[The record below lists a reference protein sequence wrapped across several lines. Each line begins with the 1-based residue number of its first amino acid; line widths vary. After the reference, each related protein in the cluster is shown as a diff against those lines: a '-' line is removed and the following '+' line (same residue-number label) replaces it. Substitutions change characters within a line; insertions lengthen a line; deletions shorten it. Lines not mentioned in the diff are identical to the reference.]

1 MKPLG
6 ADMFSEI
13 VVDSF
18 AGGGGAS
25 VGLERAL
32 GRAVDVAI
40 NHDTDAILMHAANH
54 PNTRHELE
62 DVWKVD
68 PHAATG
74 DRPVGLLWASPDCK
88 HFSRAKGAKPV
99 EKRIRSLAWVVVKW
113 AREVAPRVIILENV
127 REFQEWGPLGAD
139 SRPIAGR
146 KGETFNRW
154 VNALRTLGYVV
165 EWRALNAADY
175 GAPTHR
181 RRLFIVARR
190 DGQPIVWPE
199 RTHGEAREVQAA
211 RPVRSGVVRETAVGG
226 GGSGQEHSG
235 RAEAVHGHGHLPRA
249 ESAGRRSGSHH
260 DGTSER
266 VGLPPAQGGGARAL
280 RPYRTAAECIDWSI
294 PCPSIFLT
302 KEEGRAIGVKRPL
315 ADKTLRRIAAGVR
328 RFVIESGD
336 PFIVPVTHSAD
347 GDGRCRSIHRPM
359 PTLTTAKGGEHALV
373 TPFIAQHFGGM
384 VGKRLDEPLP
394 TVTAIDHNSLVAAFL
409 TKYHHATGAEHRCNS
424 PAEPLRTLDTQNRFG
439 LAAAFLSKFYGT
451 AVGQDAREPM
461 PTVTADGQHVA
472 QVRAFLIKYYG
483 QGVGQPVSEGL
494 HTVTTKER
502 FGLVTVA
509 GVEYEIVDIGL
520 RMLTP
525 RELARAQ
532 GFPDTYTL
540 TGTKT
545 SQIARIGNSVCPVM
559 AEALARANYTAPVH
573 GAGRAVA

>member
-54 PNTRHELE
+54 PHTRHELE

-181 RRLFIVARR
+181 RRLFLVARR

-199 RTHGEAREVQAA
+199 RTHGEAGEVQAV
-211 RPVRSGVVRETAVGG
+211 RPVRSGVVREADGG
-226 GGSGQEHSG
+226 GREPGQEHSG
-235 RAEAVHGHGHLPRA
+235 RSEAVLGHGHLPRA
-249 ESAGRRSGSHH
+249 QSAGRRRAFNR
-260 DGTSER
+260 DGASECL
-266 VGLPPAQGGGARAL
+266 GLPRAQGGEARAL

-315 ADKTLRRIAAGVR
+315 ADKTLRRIAAGIR

-336 PFIVPVTHSAD
+336 PFIVPIAHTGDDRVHNIREPLRTVTSQ
-347 GDGRCRSIHRPM
+347 RC
-359 PTLTTAKGGEHALV
+359 HALV
-373 TPFIAQHFGGM
+373 MPFLAQHFGGM
-384 VGKRLDEPLP
+384 VGKRADVPLP
-394 TVTAIDHNSLVAAFL
+394 TVTAIDHNSLVAATVVRNFHGE
-409 TKYHHATGAEHRCNS
+409 K
-424 PAEPLRTLDTQNRFG
+424 PADDPREPLRTVTTQGNKFG
-439 LAAAFLSKFYGT
+439 LATAFLSKFYGT
-451 AVGQDAREPM
+451 AVGQDLREPM

-472 QVRAFLIKYYG
+472 QVRAFLVKYYG
-483 QGVGQPVSEGL
+483 QGVGQGVGEPL

-532 GFPDTYTL
+532 GFPDDYVL

-559 AEALARANYTAPVH
+559 AEALARANYTAPGVP